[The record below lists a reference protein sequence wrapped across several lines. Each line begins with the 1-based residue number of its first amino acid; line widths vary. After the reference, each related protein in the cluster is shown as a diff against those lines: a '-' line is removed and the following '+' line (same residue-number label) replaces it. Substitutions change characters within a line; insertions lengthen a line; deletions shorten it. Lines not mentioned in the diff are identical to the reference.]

1 MGFWIFMLV
10 MDLLIPVTMVF
21 IGKRFQKKP
30 PKEINGIYGYR
41 TAMSMKNKETWEY
54 AHRCCGK
61 LWYVSGLVMLLP
73 TVIALVCVFGK
84 GNDCVGTI
92 GGIVCMAT
100 MYPDGWSNCIDRA
113 GVEKEIRP
121 EWKSAKRLKRD
132 HPPAPE
138 NIPELVDDQRSE
150 KDSPPQS
157 GGCSSCKKRA
167 ENENQR
173 AVFLSAPF
181 LQEHPC
187 FAGLSFS
194 SSP

>member
-10 MDLLIPVTMVF
+10 MDLLIPITMVF

-30 PKEINGIYGYR
+30 PKEINAMYGYR
-41 TAMSMKNKETWEY
+41 TAMSMKNKETWKY

-61 LWYVSGLVMLLP
+61 LWYVSGLVMIP
-73 TVIALVCVFGK
+73 VTVIVLACVFGK
-84 GNDCVGTI
+84 GNNCVGNV
-92 GGIVCMAT
+92 GGIVCT
-100 MYPDGWSNCIDRA
+100 LQCVVIIGTIVVTERELKKRFDRN
-113 GVEKEIRP
+113 G
-121 EWKSAKRLKRD
+121 EWK
-132 HPPAPE
+132 
-138 NIPELVDDQRSE
+138 IPDPVDDQRSE
-150 KDSPPQS
+150 KDRPPQS
-157 GGCSSCKKRA
+157 GSCSSCKKRA

>member
-54 AHRCCGK
+54 AHHCCGK

-92 GGIVCMAT
+92 GGIVCM
-100 MYPDGWSNCIDRA
+100 YPGWLEQFVSTER
-113 GVEKEIRP
+113 
-121 EWKSAKRLKRD
+121 
-132 HPPAPE
+132 
-138 NIPELVDDQRSE
+138 EL
-150 KDSPPQS
+150 
-157 GGCSSCKKRA
+157 KKRFDR
-167 ENENQR
+167 NGR
-173 AVFLSAPF
+173 VRRD
-181 LQEHPC
+181 
-187 FAGLSFS
+187 
-194 SSP
+194 